1 MKFSENWL
9 RSLAHVKADRADL
22 MHRLTMAGLE
32 VEGIEVLG
40 EGLDGVVIGEIVAA
54 EKHPNADK
62 LRVCQVSI
70 GSGEPL
76 QIVCGAPN
84 ARVGLKAPLAT
95 IGAKLPGNIDI
106 RKAKLRDVESSG
118 MLCSTRELALNDDHA
133 GLMELPA
140 DAPVGQ
146 AFAAWLGLPDAC
158 IEIKLTPN
166 RPDCLSLRGLAAEV
180 TALYGLTPNDAA
192 RIAIEAKSTATR
204 SVQLDAPADCP
215 RYLGRVIEGIDPNAA
230 TPLWMKERLR
240 RCGLRSIS
248 AVVDATNYVM
258 LELGQPMHAFDLD
271 KLADGAIVVRRARAG
286 ETLKLLDEREVA
298 LDPGFLIIAD
308 EQNAL
313 AVAGVMGGFD
323 SRVTDASTNLFLE
336 SAHFA
341 PAAIQGRAR
350 KLGLHTDASH
360 RFERGVDPQLPRQAI
375 ERLTQLITEI
385 AGGKPGPVVEA
396 KSDAHLP
403 TRAPVRLRAA
413 RLARVTGLAWL
424 THDVDRILNSLGF
437 AVRKFDGGW
446 EVVPPSQRFDIEIE
460 EDLIEEVVRVHGYDR
475 VPTAIP
481 RGEIAL
487 RLPPEAQVA
496 TSAMRAALIARDY
509 RECLHF
515 SFVSADWLA
524 QWQLADGQVALAN
537 PLSADLGVM
546 RTSLLPGLVDAL
558 RRNQARQQS
567 RVRLFEVGKAFFA
580 GDPPLEVPRLALVAT
595 GTALAEQWAAPPRA
609 LDFFDLKGDIAQ
621 LFALTG
627 AAAEFT
633 LRPAPIAYLHAGRSA
648 EVLRDDRVIGVAG
661 CLDPRLAADLGL
673 VGDVYVAEI
682 ELAALAARG
691 LPRAGEQSRF
701 PSIRRD
707 IAIVVGKSV
716 PFGRIEAVVRATLG
730 PLLRDFLLFDEFT
743 GQGLSENTRS
753 LAMGLILQEASR
765 TLADVDADFA
775 VQSVLEALERETGA
789 RLRG

>member
-9 RSLAHVKADRADL
+9 RSLAHTKAERADL
-22 MHRLTMAGLE
+22 LHRLTMAGLE
-32 VEGIEVLG
+32 VEGIDVLG
-40 EGLDGVVIGEIVAA
+40 EGLDGVVIGEIIEA

-62 LRVCQVSI
+62 LRVCKVSI
-70 GSGEPL
+70 GQGEPL

-95 IGAKLPGNIDI
+95 IGAKLPGGIDI
-106 RKAKLRDVESSG
+106 KKAKLRDVESFG
-118 MLCSTRELALNDDHA
+118 MLCSTRELQLSDDHG

-146 AFAAWLGLPDAC
+146 AFAEWLNLPDAG

-192 RIAIEAKSTATR
+192 QIVVDAKSATTR
-204 SVQLDAPADCP
+204 SVRLDAPADCP
-215 RYLGRVIEGIDPNAA
+215 RYLGRAIEGIDPKAP
-230 TPLWMKERLR
+230 TPLWMQERLR
-240 RCGLRSIS
+240 RSGLRSIS

-271 KLADGAIVVRRARAG
+271 RLSGGIVVRRAAVG
-286 ETLKLLDEREVA
+286 ETLKLLDEREVV
-298 LDPGFLIIAD
+298 LDPGFLVIAD
-308 EQNAL
+308 EQQAL

-360 RFERGVDPQLPRQAI
+360 RFERGVDPELPRQAI
-375 ERLTQLITEI
+375 ERLTQLIVDI

-413 RLARVTGLAWL
+413 RLARVTGLMLPASE
-424 THDVDRILNSLGF
+424 VEQILHSLGF

-460 EDLIEEVVRVHGYDR
+460 EDLIEEIVRVHGYDR
-475 VPTAIP
+475 VPTAVP

-487 RLPPEAQVA
+487 RLPPEAQVPTA
-496 TSAMRAALIARDY
+496 AMRAALIARDY

-515 SFVSADWLA
+515 SFVSSEWLK
-524 QWQLADGQVALAN
+524 QWGLDEGGVALAN

-558 RRNQARQQS
+558 RRNQARQQD
-567 RVRLFEVGKAFFA
+567 RVRLFEIGKSFRA
-580 GDPPLEVPRLALVAT
+580 GDPPVETPRVAVVAT
-595 GTALAEQWAAPPRA
+595 GTAAAEQWGVSERA
-609 LDFFDLKGDIAQ
+609 IDFFDLKGDLAQ

-627 AAAEFT
+627 AASAFS
-633 LRPAPIAYLHAGRSA
+633 LRPANVAYLHAGRSA
-648 EVLRDDRVIGVAG
+648 EVLRNGRVIGVAG
-661 CLDPRLAADLGL
+661 CLDPKLAGDLGL
-673 VGDVYVAEI
+673 TGDVYVAEL
-682 ELAALAARG
+682 ELATLAERA

-707 IAIVVGKSV
+707 IAIVVEKS
-716 PFGRIEAVVRATLG
+716 IEFARLEGIVRVTLG
-730 PLLRDFLLFDEFT
+730 PLLRDFVLFDEFA
-743 GQGLSENTRS
+743 GKGLPENTRS
-753 LAMGLILQEASR
+753 LAMGLILQDASR
-765 TLADVDADFA
+765 TLADVDADAA
-775 VQSVLEALERETGA
+775 VQSVLTALERDTGA
-789 RLRG
+789 KLRG

>member
-9 RSLAHVKADRADL
+9 RALAHTKAERGDL
-22 MHRLTMAGLE
+22 LQRLTMAGLE
-32 VEGIEVLG
+32 VEGVEVLG
-40 EGLDGVVIGEIVAA
+40 EGLDGVVIGEIVEA

-62 LRVCQVSI
+62 LRVCKVSV
-70 GSGEPL
+70 GTGEPL

-95 IGAKLPGNIDI
+95 VGAKLPGGIEI
-106 RKAKLRDVESSG
+106 KKAKLRDVESFG
-118 MLCSTRELALNDDHA
+118 MLCSTRELALNEDHG

-146 AFAAWLGLPDAC
+146 SFAQWLGLPDAS

-192 RIAIEAKSTATR
+192 QIVVDAKSTTTR
-204 SVQLDAPADCP
+204 GVRLNAPADCP
-215 RYLGRVIEGIDPNAA
+215 RYLGRAIEGIDPQAP
-230 TPLWMKERLR
+230 TPLWLKERLHR
-240 RCGLRSIS
+240 SGLRSIS

-271 KLADGAIVVRRARAG
+271 RLHGGIVVRRAAVG

-298 LDPGFLIIAD
+298 LDPGFLVIAD
-308 EQNAL
+308 ERQAL

-323 SRVTDASTNLFLE
+323 SRVTDTSTNLFLE

-360 RFERGVDPQLPRQAI
+360 RFERGVDPELPRQAI
-375 ERLTQLITEI
+375 ERLTQLIIDI
-385 AGGKPGPVVEA
+385 AGGTPGPVVEA
-396 KSDAHLP
+396 KSEAHLP
-403 TRAPVRLRAA
+403 VRAPVRLRAA
-413 RLARVTGLAWL
+413 RLARVTGLMLPA
-424 THDVDRILNSLGF
+424 HEVEQILHALGF

-460 EDLIEEVVRVHGYDR
+460 EDLIEEVVRIHGYDR
-475 VPTAIP
+475 VPTAVP
-481 RGEIAL
+481 RGEIVL
-487 RLPPEAQVA
+487 RLPPEAEVPA
-496 TSAMRAALIARDY
+496 AAMRAALVARDY

-515 SFVSADWLA
+515 SFVSGEWLK
-524 QWQLADGQVALAN
+524 QWGLEEGVVALAN
-537 PLSADLGVM
+537 PLSADLGMM

-558 RRNQARQQS
+558 RRNQARQLD
-567 RVRLFEVGKAFFA
+567 RVRLFELGKSFRA
-580 GDPPLEVPRLALVAT
+580 GDPPVETPRLALVAT
-595 GTALAEQWAAPPRA
+595 GSAAAEQWGVAERSI
-609 LDFFDLKGDIAQ
+609 DFFDVKGDLAQ
-621 LFALTG
+621 LFALT
-627 AAAEFT
+627 AVEVAFS
-633 LRPAPIAYLHAGRSA
+633 LRPAAVPFLHAGRSA
-648 EVLRDDRVIGVAG
+648 EVLRNGRVIGVLG
-661 CLDPRLAADLGL
+661 CLDPKLAADLGL
-673 VGDVYVAEI
+673 TGDIYVAEL
-682 ELAALAARG
+682 ELGALSERA
-691 LPRAGEQSRF
+691 LPRAAEQSRF
-701 PSIRRD
+701 PSLRRD
-707 IAIVVGKSV
+707 IAIVVEKS
-716 PFGRIEAVVRATLG
+716 IEFARLEHIVRATLG
-730 PLLRDFLLFDEFT
+730 PLLREFVLFDEFA
-743 GQGLSENTRS
+743 GKGLPENTRS

-775 VQSVLEALERETGA
+775 VQSVLTALERETGA